1 MPRETDAATGGE
13 SGQSASQLP
22 QRRRSRPWLRA
33 ALIFAVGYLLLV
45 TIMAWFQDT
54 FIFFPSK
61 YPDGDWEPI
70 GLEFEDAWFEA
81 EDGSKLHG
89 WYVPAKNPRAVVL
102 FAHGNAGNL
111 THRIDTLEALANRLG
126 ASVLIFDYRGYGRSG
141 GSPSTTGILADARA
155 ARRWLASRAEISES
169 QIVLMGESIG
179 GAVAIHLAAEDGARG
194 LIVENVFSSLADVG
208 AHHYPFLPV
217 NLVMRGDLNNV
228 SQIGKYHGPLLQFH
242 GDADSIVP
250 FELGQKVFAAASEP
264 KRFVV
269 IAGGDHNDPR
279 SGTAYR
285 ELDRFLA
292 ALPPV
297 E

>member
-1 MPRETDAATGGE
+1 MPAEADGALADGAA
-13 SGQSASQLP
+13 QPP
-22 QRRRSRPWLRA
+22 QRRRSRSWLRA
-33 ALIFAVGYLLLV
+33 ALFLVVGYLLLV
-45 TIMAWFQDT
+45 AIMAWFQDT

-70 GLEFEDAWFEA
+70 GLQFEDAWFEA
-81 EDGSKLHG
+81 ADGSKLHG

-102 FAHGNAGNL
+102 FTHGNAGNL

-126 ASVLIFDYRGYGRSG
+126 ASVMIFDYRGYGRSG
-141 GSPSTTGILADARA
+141 GTPSTTGILADARA
-155 ARRWLASRAEISES
+155 ARQWLANRAGIPES
-169 QIVLMGESIG
+169 QVVLMGESIG

-194 LIVENVFSSLADVG
+194 LILENVFSSLADVG

-217 NLVMRGDLNNV
+217 NLVMRGDLDNV
-228 SQIGKYHGPLLQFH
+228 SQIGKYRGPLMQFH

-250 FELGQKVFAAASEP
+250 FELGKKVFAAANEP

-269 IAGGDHNDPR
+269 VAGGDHNDPR
-279 SGTAYR
+279 TGTAYR

-292 ALPPV
+292 ELPAAK
-297 E
+297 